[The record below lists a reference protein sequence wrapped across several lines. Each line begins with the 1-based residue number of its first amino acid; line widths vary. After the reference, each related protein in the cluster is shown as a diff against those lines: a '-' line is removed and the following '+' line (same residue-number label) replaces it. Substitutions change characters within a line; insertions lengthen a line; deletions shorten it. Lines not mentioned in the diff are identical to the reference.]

1 MRLAEE
7 EFMRSSRLKVSQLSS
22 GKGWS
27 LLFGVALVF
36 AAWSSAA
43 EAKCQ
48 DAPGPGID
56 WAGCSKARLMLNGED
71 LSGTNFQRSL
81 LTLSDFGGS
90 KMIGANLSETEIS
103 RTRFEKA
110 NLSKADF
117 TKALG
122 WRANFA
128 GAVLV
133 EANFSSADMNRSNF
147 AQAQAAGG
155 NFLKAE
161 LNRSDFSGAN
171 LERATMTKAELARVI
186 FQHARLT
193 GVDFSYSNLSRA
205 QLQGAVLQDVTMT
218 GSYLY
223 LTQLGGVDLSAVK
236 GLTQAQIDIACG
248 DAQTRLPDGLTA
260 PKTWPCSG
268 DDD

>member
-1 MRLAEE
+1 MRPNRVKMSAQP
-7 EFMRSSRLKVSQLSS
+7 F
-22 GKGWS
+22 GKRRG
-27 LLFGVALVF
+27 LLFGAALIF
-36 AAWSSAA
+36 AACGGAA

-48 DAPGPGID
+48 DGPGPGVD

-71 LSGTNFQRSL
+71 LSDANFKRSL
-81 LTLSDFGGS
+81 LTLSDFAGS
-90 KMIGANLSETEIS
+90 RMLGADLSETEIS
-103 RTRFEKA
+103 RTRFEKSD
-110 NLSKADF
+110 LSKADF

-133 EANFSSADMNRSNF
+133 EANFASSDMNRSNF
-147 AQAQAAGG
+147 AQAQALGA
-155 NFLKAE
+155 NFQKAE

-186 FQHARLT
+186 FQHAKLT
-193 GVDFSYSNLSRA
+193 GVDFSFSNLSRA
-205 QLQGAVLQDVTMT
+205 QLQGAVLQDVIMT

-223 LTQLGGVDLSAVK
+223 LTQLAGVDLSAVK

-248 DAQTRLPDGLTA
+248 DAQTRLPTGLTP
-260 PKTWPCSG
+260 PKTWPCGS